1 MNKRIDLWRY
11 FPCDSSYFFIKS
23 RFKLYVQKKC
33 IDIKEP
39 KASLISTPSHQANS
53 LHFITVLSWFEII
66 ASYMAFFFSKKL
78 SVQTVVIISIKSEQA
93 FLFTIIT
100 FLRIYIF
107 LHLRKEDG
115 FNRSVLVYMLVI
127 FIPLSYFFEEHR

>member
-1 MNKRIDLWRY
+1 
-11 FPCDSSYFFIKS
+11 
-23 RFKLYVQKKC
+23 
-33 IDIKEP
+33 
-39 KASLISTPSHQANS
+39 
-53 LHFITVLSWFEII
+53 
-66 ASYMAFFFSKKL
+66 MAFFFSKKL
-78 SVQTVVIISIKSEQA
+78 SVQTVVIISTKSEQA